1 MFGIV
6 AILLLIVVLT
16 FSVVHRGVML
26 TPDEALSNYLE
37 ACRRGRTDEAYG
49 YLSSAAKASQSL
61 EEFRKAKSLGNG
73 LLAEIVGRHVSFVVE
88 TIETGEDR
96 AAATVVMTAPDF
108 KLILRDILQELDPAG
123 IPEPTM
129 DSFAF
134 VCCRLSELGD
144 KYEGEKKP
152 LRTTREDFYLCRE
165 AEGWKIMPQTANPGT

>member
-96 AAATVVMTAPDF
+96 AAATVVMTAADF

-129 DSFAF
+129 DSFALF
-134 VCCRLSELGD
+134 AAASVNLAINTKGKR
-144 KYEGEKKP
+144 
-152 LRTTREDFYLCRE
+152 
-165 AEGWKIMPQTANPGT
+165 NPGTRGKILPMPGSGGRKIRRDG